1 MTEPADAEDTLVT
14 LPSQP
19 SATSGTPDSHDFFRA
34 LRRKR
39 WVIILCT
46 LLVPLAAVG
55 VALLQ
60 DERWKASASLLFR
73 DPQFAQQLFGSSLDS
88 SSSDPQREA
97 ATNLELVS
105 LEVVADRAARKIGRV
120 TGKELLE
127 QVEISSKSQSDVVT
141 IEATDENPRRAAR
154 IANVLATE
162 YVAFRREA
170 DQQKVR
176 SAQALVQRK
185 LDALPP
191 EDRDGP
197 LGDTL
202 RDRTSELD
210 VLASLQTGNAEVVQP
225 AAVPRDP
232 ALPRPKL
239 NAAVGAVL
247 GILLGAGLALLLDR
261 LDRRM
266 RDPEEVEAIL
276 QRPILSRVP
285 ISRALSRQEPHDL
298 PAPVSEAFR
307 MLRANLRYFNVDRE
321 IRTVL
326 TTSASPSEGKSTVAL
341 GLAVAA
347 ASAGTRTLLL
357 DLDLRRPTLAK
368 RLGIEG
374 QGGVS
379 LALAAGVPLH
389 EVVHEVSLGG
399 GSERAGP
406 HLHFAPAGPPP
417 PNPTDLIESR
427 RMDDLFR
434 EAEENYD
441 LVVVDTPPTSLISDA
456 IPLIRKVTGVLIV
469 SRLGLSTRDE
479 ARRLRDQLQHLD
491 APVLGIV
498 INGTRHSEAY
508 YYGYVPEPAADLT
521 LGERPQRAAA
531 SR

>member
-1 MTEPADAEDTLVT
+1 VT
-14 LPSQP
+14 LPPQHP
-19 SATSGTPDSHDFFRA
+19 PHGGTADSHDFFRA
-34 LRRKR
+34 LRRR
-39 WVIILCT
+39 RGIIILCI

-73 DPQFAQQLFGSSLDS
+73 DPQFAQQLFGSSFDS
-88 SSSDPQREA
+88 GSGDPQRAA

-105 LEVVADRAARKIGRV
+105 LQVVADRAARKVEEI
-120 TGKELLE
+120 TGEKLLD
-127 QVEISSKSQSDVVT
+127 QMDISSEGQSDVVN
-141 IEATDENPRRAAR
+141 IEATDKNPRRAAQ
-154 IANVLATE
+154 IANVVASE

-191 EDRDGP
+191 EDAAGT
-197 LGDTL
+197 LGNTL
-202 RDRTSELD
+202 RDRSSQLD

-225 AAVPRDP
+225 AVVPRDP
-232 ALPRPKL
+232 ALPKPKL
-239 NAAVGAVL
+239 NALVGVVL
-247 GILLGAGLALLLDR
+247 GLLLGIGLALLLDR
-261 LDRRM
+261 LDRRL
-266 RDPEEVEAIL
+266 RDPEEVEDIF
-276 QRPILSRVP
+276 QRPVLSRVP
-285 ISRALSRQEPHDL
+285 VSKALSREELHDL
-298 PAPVSEAFR
+298 PPPVSEAFR

-321 IRTVL
+321 IKTVL
-326 TTSASPSEGKSTVAL
+326 TTSASAAEGKSTVAL
-341 GLAVAA
+341 GLAAAA
-347 ASAGTRTLLL
+347 ASAGARTLLL

-379 LALAAGVPLH
+379 LALAGGVPLH
-389 EVVHEVSLGG
+389 QVVHDVSLNTGFG
-399 GSERAGP
+399 RSGA
-406 HLHFAPAGPPP
+406 HLHVAPAGPPP

-434 EAEENYD
+434 EAEESYD

-456 IPLIRKVTGVLIV
+456 IPLMRKVTGVLIV
-469 SRLGLSTRDE
+469 SRLGLSTRNE

-498 INGTRHSEAY
+498 INGVRHHEG
-508 YYGYVPEPAADLT
+508 YYGYMPGPAADLT
-521 LGERPQRAAA
+521 LSESPPRAAA

>member
-1 MTEPADAEDTLVT
+1 VT
-14 LPSQP
+14 LPPQSPAQGG
-19 SATSGTPDSHDFFRA
+19 TSESHDFFRA
-34 LRRKR
+34 LRRR
-39 WVIILCT
+39 RGVIILCA

-73 DPQFAQQLFGSSLDS
+73 DPQVAQQLFGSSFDS
-88 SSSDPQREA
+88 SSGDPQREA

-105 LEVVADRAARKIGRV
+105 LEVVADRAARKVGGV

-127 QVEISSKSQSDVVT
+127 QLDISSKSQSDVVS
-141 IEATDENPRRAAR
+141 IEATDKNPRRAAE
-154 IANVLATE
+154 IANVFASE

-176 SAQALVQRK
+176 SAQALVQSK
-185 LDALPP
+185 LDALSP
-191 EDRDGP
+191 EDS
-197 LGDTL
+197 LGTLGNTL
-202 RDRTSELD
+202 RDRSSQLD

-239 NAAVGAVL
+239 NALVGAVL
-247 GILLGAGLALLLDR
+247 GLLLGVGLALLLDR
-261 LDRRM
+261 LDRRL
-266 RDPEEVEAIL
+266 RDPDEVEDIF
-276 QRPILSRVP
+276 QRPVLSRVP
-285 ISRALSRQEPHDL
+285 ISRALSRQELHDL

-321 IRTVL
+321 IKTVL
-326 TTSASPSEGKSTVAL
+326 TTSASAAEGKSTVAL
-341 GLAVAA
+341 GLAAA
-347 ASAGTRTLLL
+347 TASAGARTLLL

-379 LALAAGVPLH
+379 LALAGGVPLRQI
-389 EVVHEVSLGG
+389 VHDVSLSTGLDRT
-399 GSERAGP
+399 SA
-406 HLHFAPAGPPP
+406 HLHVAPAGPPP

-434 EAEENYD
+434 EAEESYD
-441 LVVVDTPPTSLISDA
+441 FVVVDTPPTSLISDA

-498 INGTRHSEAY
+498 INGTRHYEG
-508 YYGYVPEPAADLT
+508 YYGYMPEPAAADLT
-521 LGERPQRAAA
+521 LSESPTGAAA